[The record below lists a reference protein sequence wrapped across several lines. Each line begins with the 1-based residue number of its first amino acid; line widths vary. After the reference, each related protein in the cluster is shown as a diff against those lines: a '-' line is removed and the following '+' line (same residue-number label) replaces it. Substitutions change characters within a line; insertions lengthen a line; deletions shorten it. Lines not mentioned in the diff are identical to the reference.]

1 MAACFR
7 EWGFSPHRVC
17 PGNYYHLHKSARWK
31 KKKKKAARVYGFSR
45 ESDGRGDGRVEVGCL
60 DLSLSSS
67 EKAGSFCEERRRSV
81 RSKKAGCASVGGE
94 APESRFN
101 VSMGGVFRLWSS
113 RGRKQLPY
121 VGREIGLF
129 MQTQAPSPVHA

>member
-1 MAACFR
+1 MWLHAFGNGALV
-7 EWGFSPHRVC
+7 PTVC
-17 PGNYYHLHKSARWK
+17 VQEIITTYINLHDGG

-81 RSKKAGCASVGGE
+81 KK
-94 APESRFN
+94 
-101 VSMGGVFRLWSS
+101 
-113 RGRKQLPY
+113 
-121 VGREIGLF
+121 
-129 MQTQAPSPVHA
+129 